1 MGAVHLLP
9 GTTFSNVREKGSY
22 NSAKQA
28 TMTMSELERW
38 LALEILGRVSP
49 VCALYTAHAASS
61 GVGEG
66 HAGSRQASPSS
77 ACQALL
83 L

>member
-1 MGAVHLLP
+1 LP

-38 LALEILGRVSP
+38 LGARKVRRDGIHFHGLRYLSLVSRCTQIP
-49 VCALYTAHAASS
+49 K
-61 GVGEG
+61 
-66 HAGSRQASPSS
+66 
-77 ACQALL
+77 
-83 L
+83 